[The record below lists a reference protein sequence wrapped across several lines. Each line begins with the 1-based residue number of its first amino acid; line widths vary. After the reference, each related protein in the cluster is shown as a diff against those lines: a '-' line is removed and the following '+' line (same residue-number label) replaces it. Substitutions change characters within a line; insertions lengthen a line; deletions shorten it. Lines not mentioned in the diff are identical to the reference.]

1 MSWYGSLETPVGTV
15 YVGGSGEGVH
25 RIEFARSEEEAARFL
40 ERLERDSGSA
50 PVEDA
55 EASRAAVE
63 ELRAYFAGE
72 RSEFDLPL
80 APKGTPFQQAVW
92 QALLEIP
99 YGTRATY
106 GAIARRIGRP
116 SGPRAVGMATGRNP
130 ISIIVPCHRVVGANG
145 TLTGYGGGLDRKEW
159 LLALESRSSSGA
171 ASKAAGASVG

>member
-1 MSWYGSLETPVGTV
+1 MSWYGTLETPVGTV
-15 YVGGSGEGVH
+15 YVGGSVEGVH
-25 RIEFARSEEEAARFL
+25 RIEFARTAEEAEHFL

-92 QALLEIP
+92 RALLEIP

-106 GAIARRIGRP
+106 GGIARRIGKP

-159 LLALESRSSSGA
+159 LLALESRS
-171 ASKAAGASVG
+171 AAGAGAAASVG

>member
-1 MSWYGSLETPVGTV
+1 MSWYATLESPVGTV
-15 YVGGSGEGVH
+15 YVGGSAEGVH
-25 RIEFARSEEEAARFL
+25 RIEFGRTAEEGARFL
-40 ERLERDSGSA
+40 ERLERDSGSV

-55 EASRAAVE
+55 AAAREAVE

-72 RSEFDLPL
+72 RSEFEVPL

-106 GAIARRIGRP
+106 GAIARRIGKP

-130 ISIIVPCHRVVGANG
+130 ISVIVPCHRVVGANG

-159 LLALESRSSSGA
+159 LLALEAGSAVGA
-171 ASKAAGASVG
+171 RRAEVTSVG